1 MSLSIIDWLIIASML
16 ALMIWGVMFTK
27 KLMRSVSDFLAAGRS
42 AGRYVLS
49 FASGMAQLGAISI
62 IGLLEMNYIAGFS
75 LRWWE
80 YANGIVILIVTLSGW
95 VVYRFRQTRALTLA
109 QFFEMR
115 YSKNF
120 RIFAGILSFS
130 AGVINFG
137 IFPAVGSRFF
147 IYFCGFPDTFNLFG
161 LEISTFVTIMTL
173 LLGISLFFVFVGGQI
188 SVIITDFI
196 QGLFVNIIFV
206 ITVVYVL
213 SLVDWDIIYQT
224 LHAAPQDA
232 SLINPFNT
240 SKVEDF
246 NFWYFFVGMVG
257 IFYGKLSWQGH
268 QGYYTSASSPH
279 EAKMGEVLS
288 NWRTIPQWSLFIYVI
303 PVVAYVLMNDVS
315 FSQISTAVHQT
326 LGTVDGGEA
335 IKSQLTVPLVLQQ
348 ILPVGLFGAFAA
360 IMLAAFVT
368 THDTYLHSW
377 ASIFIQDVYIPLTG
391 KKLAPEKHLR
401 LLKIGI
407 FGVAVF
413 IFLFSLFFQQSEYIF
428 LFFAIT
434 GAIFLGGSGAVI
446 IGGLYWKRGTTAAAW
461 SALITGSVIA
471 LTGIVI
477 HQLVDDFFINGQ
489 SFWGLAMAGSTIV
502 YIAVSL
508 LGKKQEYDLD
518 KLLHRGKY
526 AVKEDEKII
535 EQEVKTGWRALGI
548 GKEFTKGD
556 KLIYI
561 ATYIYTFA
569 WTAVFIIGTIYNLTT
584 DVPDME
590 WMQFWK
596 IFIYINIAVSVVVIF
611 WFGIGGIFD
620 LKTMFRK
627 LRSTERDFQDDGHVN

>member
-1 MSLSIIDWLIIASML
+1 MHLSIIDWLIIASML
-16 ALMIWGVMFTK
+16 GLMIWGVLFTK
-27 KLMRSVSDFLAAGRS
+27 KLMRCVSDFLAAGRS

-115 YSKNF
+115 YSKKF

-147 IYFCGFPDTFNLFG
+147 IYFCGFPATYNLFG
-161 LEISTFVTIMTL
+161 FEVSTFVTIMVL
-173 LLGISLFFVFVGGQI
+173 LLSISLFFVFVGGQI

-206 ITVVYVL
+206 VTVIYAL
-213 SLVDWDIIYQT
+213 SYVDWETIYQT
-224 LHAAPQDA
+224 LHAAPSDA
-232 SLINPFNT
+232 SLLNPFNT
-240 SKVEDF
+240 SKVKDF
-246 NFWYFFVGMVG
+246 NFWYFFVGMLG

-288 NWRTIPQWSLFIYVI
+288 NWRSIPQWSLFIYVV
-303 PVVAYVLMNDVS
+303 PVVAYVLMNHVG
-315 FSQISTAVHQT
+315 FEGIQELVNGT
-326 LGTVDGGEA
+326 LGTVEGGNA
-335 IKSQLTVPLVLQQ
+335 IKSQLTVPLVLQS

-377 ASIFIQDVYIPLTG
+377 ASIFIQDIYIPITG
-391 KKLAPEKHLR
+391 KKLAPEKHLK

-413 IFLFSLFFQQSEYIF
+413 IFLFSIFFQQSEYIF

-461 SALITGSVIA
+461 SALISGSVIA
-471 LTGIVI
+471 LTGIII
-477 HQLVDDFFINGQ
+477 HQIVDDFFINGQ
-489 SFWGLAMAGSTIV
+489 MFWGLAMVGSSIV
-502 YIAVSL
+502 YVAVSL
-508 LGKKQEYDLD
+508 LGKKEEFNLD
-518 KLLHRGKY
+518 KLLHRGEYKV
-526 AVKEDEKII
+526 AEEDEQIKN
-535 EQEVKTGWRALGI
+535 EVKTGWRALGI

-561 ATYIYTFA
+561 ATYVYTFI
-569 WTAVFIIGTIYNLTT
+569 WTTVFIAGTIYNLTT
-584 DVPDME
+584 DVPDTE

-611 WFGIGGIFD
+611 WFGIGGYID
-620 LKTMFRK
+620 LKTMFKK
-627 LRSTERDFQDDGHVN
+627 LKSTERDFQDDGHVE